1 MALPVNGSKRLIS
14 ALLLIYR
21 PRKDERLSWP
31 SWLTCSGLFTHISG
45 HPWDRESSPAR
56 DRRSTTVPRH
66 QPSDACTMSY
76 TGTIAPP
83 PASPSPLTPL
93 HNRPYIERQKNARVR
108 PPACVTDTQTHSH
121 WPSFQSLHARV
132 TARTHARSRRSG
144 LLSPLDRCH
153 PFPGTTD
160 HACAAGKPVRL
171 ISLLKIHIYL
181 QFTKVCDRSSST
193 PVITPRC
200 SSTDSCCHLPSNF
213 GSRRIIPYTPQRGP
227 EMLPPPKKNVPFH
240 GAIRAIAEYIVA
252 WAYSPDS
259 TPQTTSR
266 LVHPFWHSSWL

>member
-1 MALPVNGSKRLIS
+1 MV
-14 ALLLIYR
+14 Y
-21 PRKDERLSWP
+21 
-31 SWLTCSGLFTHISG
+31 HISG
-45 HPWDRESSPAR
+45 HPSAAGRAHDRESSPAR

-76 TGTIAPP
+76 AGTIAPP

-108 PPACVTDTQTHSH
+108 SPARVADTQTHSH
-121 WPSFQSLHARV
+121 WPSFQSLHAGV
-132 TARTHARSRRSG
+132 TARTHARTRSG

-160 HACAAGKPVRL
+160 HACAAGKPGRL
-171 ISLLKIHIYL
+171 ISPLKIHIYL

-200 SSTDSCCHLPSNF
+200 SSTATYRVTLAHVGLFPTLHN
-213 GSRRIIPYTPQRGP
+213 GARRC
-227 EMLPPPKKNVPFH
+227 LPPPKKMSRSMVRSVP
-240 GAIRAIAEYIVA
+240 
-252 WAYSPDS
+252 SPN
-259 TPQTTSR
+259 T
-266 LVHPFWHSSWL
+266 